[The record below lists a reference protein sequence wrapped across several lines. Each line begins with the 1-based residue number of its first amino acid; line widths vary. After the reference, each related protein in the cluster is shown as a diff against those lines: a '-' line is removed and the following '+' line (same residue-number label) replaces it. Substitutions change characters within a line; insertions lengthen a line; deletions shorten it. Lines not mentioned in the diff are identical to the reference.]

1 MPTLHLVPHTHW
13 DREWY
18 RTFEAFRFRLV
29 QLIDSLL
36 DILASDP
43 DYRYYMLDG
52 QTIVLEDFLQ
62 IRPERAEELKR
73 YIREGRIQIGP
84 WYILPDEFLVSP
96 EATIRNLLIGKE
108 ICRQY
113 YSFMPVGYIPDAF
126 GHIGQMPQILQG
138 FGIESA
144 CLWRGMPPGP
154 SEMWWQAPDGTRVFL
169 CNLRESYS
177 NAWDVLADGLEG
189 FAGKIEEKEAA
200 LAPYTLAPHR
210 LLLFGTDHQ
219 MPDVRTSQA
228 VRQFQEQPGRKIDLV
243 HSTLPAYAEAA
254 QSWLQEN
261 GVDIPV
267 VTGELRTSPTINLL
281 PGVLSAR
288 MWIKQRN
295 HLCETLLERYAEP
308 LSVWAWLTG
317 PEIKAAFPG
326 TRGYLDYAWRLLI
339 QNHPHDSICG
349 CSIDPV
355 HEEMRIRF
363 DKVEQVGKLV
373 TGYTLD
379 RIACQVDTRQDHK
392 DCFASLLIF
401 NPLQNT
407 RTDVVRAS
415 VSIPPAV
422 RGLEVVFPDGSTS
435 TCTVLSCDSHTVARF
450 EVDREGLFELAPLL
464 QGVNAGYG
472 IKALGVF
479 KEGITGY
486 IDVIMEQEKPSDPQ
500 AVERG
505 LVLLQGLLED
515 DVITHF
521 SIHAHTPV
529 QAQVQFVAKD
539 VPGFGYVAAG
549 LQPAPEIPV
558 RKEQTLSIGNDWLTL
573 GVDTGDGCLTLV
585 DHENGCT
592 YTGLHFFSDGGD
604 VGDEYNYSPPQQDF
618 LLTSHASFQHAEKVH
633 CPDHEELRLQWVMEI
648 PARTAQDRQAR
659 SPETLPMEI
668 SSRVSVYPSLKRV
681 DFKTRITQTSDD
693 HRVRVHFPVPFTAES
708 AFHDGHFEVV
718 ERTVLP
724 PWMEEDWTE
733 QRRPEVPQRA
743 FTDMADGKK
752 GLMLAV
758 CGLPEVA
765 VQHRDN
771 GNMEAAL
778 TLLRCVGWL
787 SRDDFSTRRG
797 HAGPMLATP
806 GAQMHGTYTLS
817 YALIPHGSSRA
828 QAMADSYGFSTPL
841 TGQLTSMHEGRLPSA
856 GSFLGV
862 QPDSFQVT
870 AIKPSEDRTGW
881 IVRGTNMGDESLQ
894 CTLQFHVPVSQV
906 YFTNLAEEILESVE
920 LDAEGKISFPVPAH
934 KIITLKVIAMS
945 V

>member
-36 DILASDP
+36 DILAADP
-43 DYRYYMLDG
+43 DYRYFMLDG
-52 QTIVLEDFLQ
+52 QTIVLEDYLQ
-62 IRPERAEELKR
+62 IRPERAGELTLH
-73 YIREGRIQIGP
+73 IREGRIQIGP

-96 EATIRNLLIGKE
+96 EATIRNLLIGRE
-108 ICRQY
+108 TARSYGSI
-113 YSFMPVGYIPDAF
+113 MPVGYVPDPF
-126 GHIGQMPQILQG
+126 GHIGQMPQILHG
-138 FGIESA
+138 FGIGSA
-144 CLWRGMPPGP
+144 CLWRGMQPAP
-154 SEMWWQAPDGTRVFL
+154 SEMWWQSPDGTKVFL

-177 NAWDVLADGLEG
+177 NAWDVLVDGIEG
-189 FAGKIEEKEAA
+189 FASKINEKEAA
-200 LAPYTLAPHR
+200 LAPHTKSPHR

-219 MPDVRTSQA
+219 MPDARTSQA
-228 VRQFQEQPGRKIDLV
+228 VNQFQEQPDRKIDLV

-267 VTGELRTSPTINLL
+267 VRGELRTSPTINLL

-308 LSVWAWLTG
+308 LGVWAWLAA
-317 PEIKAAFPG
+317 PAEKPAFPG
-326 TRGYLDYAWRLLI
+326 TRGYLDYAWKLLI

-355 HEEMRIRF
+355 HEEMRTRF

-379 RIACQVDTRQDHK
+379 LIASQVNTIQDQK
-392 DCFASLLIF
+392 DCFASLLVF
-401 NPLQNT
+401 NPLQFT
-407 RTDVVRAS
+407 RTDVVRS
-415 VSIPPAV
+415 NLSLPPAV
-422 RGLEVVFPDGSTS
+422 KALEMVSPDGSVVPCTILTS
-435 TCTVLSCDSHTVARF
+435 DSQTIARY

-464 QGVNAGYG
+464 QGGNGGYG
-472 IKALGVF
+472 IKAMGAY
-479 KEGITGY
+479 KEGNTGF
-486 IDVIMEQEKPSDPQ
+486 IDVVMEQERPSDPE
-500 AVERG
+500 AVSKG
-505 LVLLQGLLED
+505 LELLQALIED
-515 DVITHF
+515 EAITHF
-521 SIHAHTPV
+521 SIHAHTPTL
-529 QAQVQFVAKD
+529 AQIQFVAED
-539 VPGFGYVAAG
+539 VPGFGYAAFGLKAVAEKP
-549 LQPAPEIPV
+549 LKLDEV
-558 RKEQTLSIGNDWLTL
+558 LSIENDWLK
-573 GVDTGDGCLTLV
+573 VDIDPASGCLMLS
-585 DHENGCT
+585 DRENGCA
-592 YTGLHFFSDGGD
+592 YPGLHFFSDGGD
-604 VGDEYNYSPPQQDF
+604 VGDEYNYSPPGNDT
-618 LLTSHASFQHAEKVH
+618 LLTSHSCFKNAEKASF
-633 CPDHEELRLQWVMEI
+633 PDHDELILHWVMDI
-648 PARTAQDRQAR
+648 PASAANDRMAR
-659 SPETLPMEI
+659 SYDTQPMEI
-668 SSRVSVYPSLKRV
+668 ISRVSLYPGLRRV
-681 DFKTRITQTSDD
+681 DFETRITQHSDD

-718 ERTVLP
+718 ERAVLP
-724 PWMEEDWTE
+724 PYMEEDWTE

-743 FTDMADGKK
+743 FTDLADGQK

-765 VQHRDN
+765 VQHREE

-806 GAQMHGTYTLS
+806 GAQMHGTYTFQYS
-817 YALIPHGSSRA
+817 LIPHGGSWQ
-828 QAMADSYGFSTPL
+828 QAVTSGYGYSTPL
-841 TGQLTSMHEGRLPSA
+841 TGQVTSLHAGNLPPA
-856 GSFLGV
+856 GSFLQV
-862 QPDSFQVT
+862 EPDMFQVSSV
-870 AIKPSEDRTGW
+870 KPAADRAGW

-906 YFTNLAEEILESVE
+906 YLANLAEEILEQVE
-920 LDAEGKISFPVPAH
+920 LGAGGKASFSVPAH
-934 KIITLKVIAMS
+934 RIITLKVM
-945 V
+945 